1 MAQSPAS
8 FKWLTISIQGHYTW
22 DLWWTMLNWDRI
34 LSQYFSFLCQYPAT
48 IVPRPFTHLSLT
60 SLGPISRQ
68 RRYTQHITRDPL
80 IRIYVLAA
88 TDSYWRL
95 LTATDSPG
103 HSWLENLKIRKIWS
117 IVFVTLHVTALSF
130 TCYCVTFY
138 MLLRD
143 VLHVTAWRST
153 CYSVTFTCY
162 CVTFY
167 MLLRD
172 VLHVT
177 AWRFTCYCV
186 TFYMLLRD
194 VLHVTAWRFTGYCVT
209 FYMLLRDVLHVTAW
223 RFTCYCVAFYMLLRD
238 VLHVTTWR
246 FTCYCVTFTC
256 YYVTYYM
263 LLRDVY
269 VLLRDVLHVAV
280 WRFTRAV
287 WHVQPTIL
295 YQHASRLLEDTCRSV
310 LEASRNYNSVSAI
323 DGPHRDVLT

>member
-80 IRIYVLAA
+80 IRIYVLTA

-138 MLLRD
+138 M
-143 VLHVTAWRST
+143 
-153 CYSVTFTCY
+153 
-162 CVTFY
+162 
-167 MLLRD
+167 
-172 VLHVT
+172 
-177 AWRFTCYCV
+177 
-186 TFYMLLRD
+186 
-194 VLHVTAWRFTGYCVT
+194 
-209 FYMLLRDVLHVTAW
+209 
-223 RFTCYCVAFYMLLRD
+223 
-238 VLHVTTWR
+238 
-246 FTCYCVTFTC
+246 
-256 YYVTYYM
+256 
-263 LLRDVY
+263 
-269 VLLRDVLHVAV
+269 LLRDVLHVAV